1 MSWRLLGGA
10 VVAASV
16 IMMGQG
22 RNEEALKEETKAW
35 RIDASL
41 SMCAHVVDA
50 PESNLNLFRT

>member
-1 MSWRLLGGA
+1 M
-10 VVAASV
+10 VAASV